1 MLQPMNG
8 SVTIKRKLNNT
19 NYGSIIMPFAPNSAT
34 RSNFKFYQL
43 RNILG
48 SYIYY
53 SRVYSPSANV
63 PYLYTNASSSSS
75 KWASELASVYDVTI
89 KATEKP
95 SVSSGKWTTIGAYEN
110 MYITDKDSLSYHY
123 IMSGGKLMNYT
134 TSLTIYPFR
143 AYFEGPVYSSA
154 MMKAVS
160 LPRIFRALNIC
171 IDSPMGTLLS
181 TVPCMNRM
189 GVLIL
194 CALNNGA

>member
-1 MLQPMNG
+1 
-8 SVTIKRKLNNT
+8 
-19 NYGSIIMPFAPNSAT
+19 MPFAPNSAT

-75 KWASELASVYDVTI
+75 KWASELASVYNVTI

-95 SVSSGKWTTIGAYEN
+95 NVSSGKWTTIGAYEN
-110 MYITDKDSLSYHY
+110 MYITDKDSLSYLY
-123 IMSGGKLMNYT
+123 VMSGGKLMNYT

-143 AYFEGPVYSSA
+143 AYFEGPVYDSNARKMQLVILDDEETTSIYIVQGDEQEET
-154 MMKAVS
+154 KAYDLQGRRVKK
-160 LPRIFRALNIC
+160 L
-171 IDSPMGTLLS
+171 
-181 TVPCMNRM
+181 VPGQMYIIN
-189 GVLIL
+189 GEKVLFER
-194 CALNNGA
+194 